1 MRDRLSVRDA
11 RQLPRCRGRAKARGV
26 SARSRPESSQAERKQ
41 ADVPAGRLSGTAV
54 RIPGQGSRDGVSE
67 RGWVPV
73 QNEIE
78 IARSPETVFD
88 YLTDI
93 TREVEWNPR
102 TKRVEKLTPG
112 PVGVGSR
119 FGAEWIKGNP
129 MVIEYT
135 ALERPIGWT
144 SRARSRLLDVKGEGR
159 VSATDRG
166 SRVVIRTEI
175 RPKGILALL
184 RPLLGR
190 TMLQREE
197 RNLQRVKAILEGA
210 ALVNSSAN
218 GEPDRTSSSPPPAS
232 MGPRGHRARNR
243 RTPPHS
249 SHPCWRSRS
258 ARLERRFRS
267 TARRP
272 QADVFR

>member
-1 MRDRLSVRDA
+1 VIGYLYVMRDNL
-11 RQLPRCRGRAKARGV
+11 RAVAVAPKAPGV
-26 SARSRPESSQAERKQ
+26 SARSRPETSQAERKQ

-54 RIPGQGSRDGVSE
+54 RIPGQRSRDGVSE

-129 MVIEYT
+129 
-135 ALERPIGWT
+135 W
-144 SRARSRLLDVKGEGR
+144 
-159 VSATDRG
+159 
-166 SRVVIRTEI
+166 
-175 RPKGILALL
+175 
-184 RPLLGR
+184 
-190 TMLQREE
+190 
-197 RNLQRVKAILEGA
+197 
-210 ALVNSSAN
+210 
-218 GEPDRTSSSPPPAS
+218 
-232 MGPRGHRARNR
+232 
-243 RTPPHS
+243 
-249 SHPCWRSRS
+249 
-258 ARLERRFRS
+258 
-267 TARRP
+267 
-272 QADVFR
+272 